1 MPLQARYIFNSSNT
15 IFCLQL
21 KKQTKKNKKQ
31 KTKQKQK
38 AKKLQKTKKTKKNNK
53 KQETNTKTPHTFVF
67 YKQTIK

>member
-38 AKKLQKTKKTKKNNK
+38 AKNKQNNK
-53 KQETNTKTPHTFVF
+53 KQETNKKKPIHM
-67 YKQTIK
+67 YSISKQ